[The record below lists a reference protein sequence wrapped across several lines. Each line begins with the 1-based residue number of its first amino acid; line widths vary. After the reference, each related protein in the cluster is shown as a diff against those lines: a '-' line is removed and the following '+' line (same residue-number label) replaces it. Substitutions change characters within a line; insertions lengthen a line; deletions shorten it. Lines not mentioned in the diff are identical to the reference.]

1 MSKKNKSLKKA
12 PLTKKRVLT
21 IIGASIILALTIV
34 ITVTGISTKF
44 TFNFGDTPEKAV
56 KRYCDALNTANYTAY
71 NQSVF
76 GDKVEKDS
84 EKFTDKNA
92 YMIEYLKD
100 IHENFGDDAKMSA
113 SDISVFYEDI
123 DGGVFVG
130 QDLKKLNV
138 NDVATVT
145 CTLTIKG
152 SLGEQSQVANIIC
165 FKSQGDWYV
174 YSMAGKQENT
184 EVQLDTSS
192 VYGAPS
198 DVESSTASK

>member
-1 MSKKNKSLKKA
+1 MSKRNKSLKKA

-130 QDLKKLNV
+130 QDLKELNV

-174 YSMAGKQENT
+174 
-184 EVQLDTSS
+184 
-192 VYGAPS
+192 
-198 DVESSTASK
+198 